1 MRYEKFARS
10 MILGCVALCAVGF
23 SGAGTA
29 ARAQEP
35 NTSYQGTQRD
45 PFMKYRPPVKRKAVK
60 KAVVVPV
67 QLPAPSIQERI
78 AQFKAQKAAAMN
90 AQRIAPKPTTALL
103 LEELQVIGI
112 FRTPRGPSA
121 MVEATPI
128 KLSYVVHPGE
138 SFFNGLLVAIEENR
152 LVFRRETKMSNGRLE
167 VSVENKPLRQPG
179 AVEESLTSSTSAA
192 PKAAAPPETIKG
204 REDTVPVTDKQ

>member
-1 MRYEKFARS
+1 
-10 MILGCVALCAVGF
+10 
-23 SGAGTA
+23 
-29 ARAQEP
+29 
-35 NTSYQGTQRD
+35 
-45 PFMKYRPPVKRKAVK
+45 
-60 KAVVVPV
+60 
-67 QLPAPSIQERI
+67 
-78 AQFKAQKAAAMN
+78 
-90 AQRIAPKPTTALL
+90 
-103 LEELQVIGI
+103 
-112 FRTPRGPSA
+112 
-121 MVEATPI
+121 
-128 KLSYVVHPGE
+128 HPGE

>member
-10 MILGCVALCAVGF
+10 MMLGCVALCAVGF
-23 SGAGTA
+23 GGAGTA
-29 ARAQEP
+29 ARAQEAS
-35 NTSYQGTQRD
+35 TSYQGTQRD

-60 KAVVVPV
+60 KSLVPV

-78 AQFKAQKAAAMN
+78 AQFKAQKAAAMS
-90 AQRIAPKPTTALL
+90 AQRVAPKPTTALL

-112 FRTPRGPSA
+112 FRTPRGPAA

-128 KLSYVVHPGE
+128 KLSYVVYPGE

-152 LVFRRETKMSNGRLE
+152 LVFRRETKWSNGRLE
-167 VSVENKPLRQPG
+167 ISVENKPLRLPG
-179 AVEESLTSSTSAA
+179 AVENSLTSNNSAA
-192 PKAAAPPETIKG
+192 AKAASSQTIKG